1 MKFSLHSPVCD
12 LLGCRYPVVLAG
24 MGGVARAEL
33 VAAVTAAG
41 GFGFLGMVR
50 ESPALIREQV
60 AELHSLG
67 HTRFGV
73 NLIPAATP
81 AALLNEELDACID
94 LGVHAVCLFWDIDPA
109 VVRRLRQ
116 AGILVVYQ
124 VGSASEATEAEAAG
138 AQIIIAQG
146 VEAGGHVRGIR
157 PLHDLIPEVLA
168 AVKVPVLAAGGISD
182 GTDVVMALALG
193 AQGAV
198 IGTAMIATPESF
210 AHDFHKVRLLAAAG
224 NDTVLTQAF
233 HINWP
238 AAGAVRVVASD
249 VTFGMRSDP
258 GAPVRQI
265 IAWEDGRP
273 IYLFSTDSPL
283 RSTTGDFEAM
293 PLYAGMGVGRVSK
306 MIGAGGRL
314 AGIVGETEQLL
325 EVAASPKSIEASS
338 AVCYAADADP
348 EYMGYLGHDA
358 LAERLV
364 ELRDIARAALTETRR
379 PSLANATAN
388 ATLLRLAR
396 WTVILSQLAAKF
408 DGNETGRKPEAP
420 GSVMGPQGRLIQTL
434 RQLLPLVGDE
444 DMRGVLNAALADI
457 AEADRASGLQLWG
470 DGGVVVSGDAEPL
483 AHALD

>member
-1 MKFSLHSPVCD
+1 MKVSLHSPVCD
-12 LLGCRYPVVLAG
+12 LLGCRYPIVLAG

-33 VAAVTAAG
+33 VAAVTAGG

-60 AELHSLG
+60 AELRRLG
-67 HTRFGV
+67 HVRFGV

-81 AALLNEELDACID
+81 PALLGEELDACID

-124 VGSASEATEAEAAG
+124 VGSAKEAAEAEAAG

-146 VEAGGHVRGIR
+146 VEAGGHVRGTR
-157 PLHDLIPEVLA
+157 PLHDLIPEVVS

-182 GTDVVMALALG
+182 GADVVMALALG

-198 IGTAMIATPESF
+198 IGTAMIPTPESF
-210 AHDFHKVRLLAAAG
+210 AHDFHKVRLLAAVG

-238 AAGAVRVVASD
+238 AGAAVRVLASD
-249 VTFGMRSDP
+249 VTSGLRGDP
-258 GAPVRQI
+258 KAPVRQI
-265 IAWEDGRP
+265 IGWEDGRP

-293 PLYAGMGVGRVSK
+293 PLYAGAGVGRVSK

-314 AGIVGETEQLL
+314 AGIVGEIEQLL
-325 EVAASPKSIEASS
+325 LVAPSPKAIETSS
-338 AVCYAADADP
+338 SVCYAADADP
-348 EYMGYLGHDA
+348 EYMGYLGREA

-364 ELRDIARAALTETRR
+364 ELRDIARAALSAARHV
-379 PSLANATAN
+379 SSVNAAIDP
-388 ATLLRLAR
+388 AVLRLAR
-396 WTVILSQLAAKF
+396 WTVILTQLAAKF
-408 DGNETGRKPEAP
+408 DGDATGRLPEAGAP
-420 GSVMGPQGRLIQTL
+420 VASPKGRLIETL

-444 DMRGVLNAALADI
+444 DVGGVLNAAIADI
-457 AEADRASGLQLWG
+457 AQADRASGLQLWG
-470 DGGVVVSGDAEPL
+470 NGGVVVSGDPEPL